1 MSEMIFTKKQINGLN
16 NKNDMKSLDAIFYSF
31 FLQGLYKDFMLS
43 SPYHLCQ
50 RIIYCLVF
58 GCVSHMRTKKELTFS
73 LSDLS
78 LRLLCKFNIL

>member
-1 MSEMIFTKKQINGLN
+1 
-16 NKNDMKSLDAIFYSF
+16 
-31 FLQGLYKDFMLS
+31 MLS
-43 SPYHLCQ
+43 SPYHLYQ

-58 GCVSHMRTKKELTFS
+58 DCVGHMRTKKELTFS